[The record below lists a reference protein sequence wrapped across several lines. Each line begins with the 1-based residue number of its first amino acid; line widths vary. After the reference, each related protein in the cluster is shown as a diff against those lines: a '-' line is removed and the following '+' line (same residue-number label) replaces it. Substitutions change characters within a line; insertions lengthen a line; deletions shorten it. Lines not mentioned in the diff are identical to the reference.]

1 MIVGRDA
8 QAEPC
13 FASPLERRHAE
24 ARAQMALLTRLIRDE
39 LAAFPQLDGR
49 RQGRRRAWILEA
61 QARRRDWLA
70 YAGRCRL
77 LLEQQAMAERLIR
90 PLAAE

>member
-24 ARAQMALLTRLIRDE
+24 ARSQAALLTRLIRDE
-39 LAAFPQLDGR
+39 LAAFSQLDGQQ
-49 RQGRRRAWILEA
+49 QGRRRAWILQA

-70 YAGRCRL
+70 YARRCRL
-77 LLEQQAMAERLIR
+77 LLDRQAMADRLIL

>member
-13 FASPLERRHAE
+13 FTSPLQRRHAE
-24 ARAQMALLTRLIRDE
+24 ARAQAALLTRLIRDE
-39 LAAFPQLDGR
+39 LAVFPQLDPR
-49 RQGRRRAWILEA
+49 QQGRRRIWIFEA

-77 LLEQQAMAERLIR
+77 LLQQQAMADRLFL